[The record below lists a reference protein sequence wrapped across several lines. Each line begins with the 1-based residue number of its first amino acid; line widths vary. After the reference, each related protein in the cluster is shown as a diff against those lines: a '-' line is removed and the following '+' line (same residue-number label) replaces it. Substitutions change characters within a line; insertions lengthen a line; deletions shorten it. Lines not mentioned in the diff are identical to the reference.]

1 MRLVLSIVLFLTLA
15 SGVAYAQF
23 DDNDQGLFENEA
35 TVDEPTDD
43 QLNIDLG
50 GDQGAKD
57 VETEDVTEETLCCQ
71 MPESQRASDELCAD
85 VTCP

>member
-1 MRLVLSIVLFLTLA
+1 MRLVLSTVLFLTLS

-23 DDNDQGLFENEA
+23 EDNDEGLFESEA
-35 TVDEPTDD
+35 QVDEPTDD

-71 MPESQRASDELCAD
+71 MPESERVGDDLCAD